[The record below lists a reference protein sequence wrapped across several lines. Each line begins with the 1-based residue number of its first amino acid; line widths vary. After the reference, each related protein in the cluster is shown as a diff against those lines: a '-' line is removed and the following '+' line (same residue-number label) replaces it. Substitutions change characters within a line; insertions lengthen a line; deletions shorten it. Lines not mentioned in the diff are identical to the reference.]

1 MRHTSSL
8 LLSSSFCNTQAEK
21 KKKKRLFLVSLGAL
35 ALLYILEEESKI
47 VVYLVQAC
55 FRKLTLTC
63 IGHTS

>member
-21 KKKKRLFLVSLGAL
+21 KKKRLFLVSLGAL
-35 ALLYILEEESKI
+35 SLLYILEEESKI